1 MPGGVNQAMFVRVLA
16 VLALGV
22 SLVALS
28 HYDCKSWVQSMI
40 EWHPHSTK
48 GGTLSFCELEEEE
61 EALCTEGED
70 GEASC
75 GESIGNVR
83 PCVGTRCTVSA
94 VTGDTKPPHTR
105 LTW

>member
-1 MPGGVNQAMFVRVLA
+1 MFVRVLA

-48 GGTLSFCELEEEE
+48 GGSLSFCELEEE

-75 GESIGNVR
+75 GESTGNVR
-83 PCVGTRCTVSA
+83 TLCGHPVHCQCYH
-94 VTGDTKPPHTR
+94 GDTKPPYTLLTR
-105 LTW
+105 